1 MGCCGSKKNKTK
13 LQDHGIVDERTEFNF
28 GLVNTQS
35 NTESES
41 KGMGVLQIIEII
53 SFAAIFILVLKCFYQ
68 HFAFLKKKM
77 TGRQQALVRE
87 AVEMGNRAHAVSI
100 PMPGPSGASPPTLPP
115 IYSQPV
121 ATTQTRP
128 TKQGYLPSYT
138 DYGA

>member
-1 MGCCGSKKNKTK
+1 MGCCGSKKHKTK
-13 LQDHGIVDERTEFNF
+13 LQEHGIVHGRTEFNF

-35 NTESES
+35 NTESEG
-41 KGMGVLQIIEII
+41 KGMGVVVIIEII

-68 HFAFLKKKM
+68 HCAFLVKKM
-77 TGRQQALVRE
+77 SGRQQAILRE
-87 AVEMGNRAHAVSI
+87 AVEMGNRAHTVSI
-100 PMPGPSGASPPTLPP
+100 PMPGPSGASPPMPP

-121 ATTQTRP
+121 ATAQTRP

>member
-13 LQDHGIVDERTEFNF
+13 LQEHGIVDKRTEFNF

-35 NTESES
+35 NTESEG
-41 KGMGVLQIIEII
+41 KGMGVVEIIEII

-68 HFAFLKKKM
+68 HCAFLVKKM
-77 TGRQQALVRE
+77 SGCQQAILRE
-87 AVEMGNRAHAVSI
+87 AVEMGNRAHTVSI
-100 PMPGPSGASPPTLPP
+100 PMPGPSGASPPMPP

-121 ATTQTRP
+121 ATAQTRP

>member
-1 MGCCGSKKNKTK
+1 MGCCGSKKNKGK
-13 LQDHGIVDERTEFNF
+13 LLEHGIVDERTEFNF

-35 NTESES
+35 NNESES

-77 TGRQQALVRE
+77 TGRQQALLRE
-87 AVEMGNRAHAVSI
+87 AVEMGTRANTVSI

-121 ATTQTRP
+121 GAAQNRP
-128 TKQGYLPSYT
+128 TKQGYLPGYT

>member
-1 MGCCGSKKNKTK
+1 MGCCGSKKHKTK
-13 LQDHGIVDERTEFNF
+13 LQEHGIVDGRTEFNF

-35 NTESES
+35 NTESEG
-41 KGMGVLQIIEII
+41 KGMGVVVIIEII

-68 HFAFLKKKM
+68 HCAFLVKKM
-77 TGRQQALVRE
+77 SGRQQAILRE
-87 AVEMGNRAHAVSI
+87 AVEMGNRAHTVSI
-100 PMPGPSGASPPTLPP
+100 PMPGPSGASPPMPP

-121 ATTQTRP
+121 ATAQTRP